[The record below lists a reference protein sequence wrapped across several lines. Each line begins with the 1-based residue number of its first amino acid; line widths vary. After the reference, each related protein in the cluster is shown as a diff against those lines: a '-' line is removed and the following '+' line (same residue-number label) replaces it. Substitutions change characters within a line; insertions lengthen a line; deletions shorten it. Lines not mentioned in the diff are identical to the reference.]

1 MNSNL
6 LDFLPKQKNEIRL
19 VFLCVK
25 INNCVGEINLY
36 TNSRAETNQKV
47 NFPKVLISMQIIQ
60 FEVLTFNILKSS
72 SSGSNSITAT
82 SITEKSIRAN

>member
-60 FEVLTFNILKSS
+60 FEVLTFNIKKQQQRQQQHHRHI
-72 SSGSNSITAT
+72 NNREI
-82 SITEKSIRAN
+82 N